1 MKPGLQVGH
10 HFEFSIQITD
20 AMRPQFGAQVIH
32 PLYATASMLNHMEWA
47 ARQHVLPYL
56 EPDEESVGY
65 HIDLKHLAATPVGS
79 TVRVCSTVTRVKARK
94 VISRV
99 EAWCGARKIGEG
111 LLTQA
116 LVRKHQ
122 LYPASPTSSLESIRT
137 SRTSSPQKEQT
148 PEGLTHIPPPAPLMD
163 ELGQSGLQLE
173 LLRWETNQ
181 LPCSRYDEWLICHIT
196 VDENDA
202 STAFEGPF
210 LLRHEIEDWL
220 NACQAIVSGERSQF
234 RSDFLEPVLKVEM
247 DRQPDGWCQCTLRLK
262 VLDDTPCSQPPAPVY
277 LTITVSPKGL
287 SCFCQALIDQ
297 LAAFPSLL

>member
-1 MKPGLQVGH
+1 MRPGLQVGH

-65 HIDLKHLAATPVGS
+65 HIDLKHLAATPVGA

-99 EAWCGARKIGEG
+99 EAWHGDRKVGEG

-116 LVRKHQ
+116 LVRKEQ
-122 LYPASPTSSLESIRT
+122 LYVTSPLSDLKPIAASASDT
-137 SRTSSPQKEQT
+137 EQNSEAG
-148 PEGLTHIPPPAPLMD
+148 PKFPPPALLTD
-163 ELGQSGLQLE
+163 EGGQTGLQLE
-173 LLRWETNQ
+173 LLQWETNQ

-234 RSDFLEPVLKVEM
+234 RSDFLESVLKVEM

-287 SCFCQALIDQ
+287 ICFCQALIDQ